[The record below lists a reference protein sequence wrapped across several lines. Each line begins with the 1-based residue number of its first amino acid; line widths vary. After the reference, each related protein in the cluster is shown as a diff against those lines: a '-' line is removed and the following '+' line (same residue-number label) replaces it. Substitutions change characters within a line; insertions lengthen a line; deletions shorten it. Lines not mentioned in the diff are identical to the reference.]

1 MRARKARAERN
12 KDPEVLRAPILCV
25 LGHVDTGKTKIL
37 DKIRHTNV
45 QDGEAGGITQQIGA
59 TNVPIENVIKECAHL
74 TLPELK
80 IPGMLI
86 IDTPGHES
94 FSNLRSRGSSLCD
107 MAILV
112 IDIMHGL
119 EQQTIESLNLLKKR
133 KTPFIIAL
141 NKIDRLYDWKTMPK
155 IAVGECLKKQKK
167 VTRDDFEDRSKKA
180 LVEIMEQGLN
190 AKLYYENDDPRQYI
204 SVVPTSAHSGDGMAD
219 LLALACDLSQKMLG
233 SQLVYRDSLEAMVLE
248 VKAIHGLGTT
258 VDIILRNGQLKEGD
272 NIVLSGIEG
281 AYSTTVRAVLTPQPM
296 KELRVKSNYIQHK
309 CVRAAQGIKICA
321 RNMENTL
328 AGMPVYVS
336 RAADEAEVLIADA
349 NKALK
354 EELKSIKL
362 SSEGV
367 YVQAST
373 LGSLEALLEFLKQ
386 SKIKYAGVSI
396 GPVHK
401 KDVMK
406 ASVML
411 QHDKEFACLLAFDV
425 KVERDAQEMADGLG
439 VKIFTADIIYHLFDQ
454 FTAYKDELKERR
466 KDEHKNEA
474 VFPCRLRILP
484 QCIFNTRDPI
494 VLGVTIINGNLK
506 AGTPLCVP
514 SKEFCF
520 IGVVTSLEINNKQ
533 VETASTGQDVC
544 IKIENIGGD
553 APKLYGRHFDEN
565 DVLVSRITRESI
577 DILKEYFRD
586 DMTKEGW
593 KLVVEL
599 KKIFEIM

>member
-1 MRARKARAERN
+1 
-12 KDPEVLRAPILCV
+12 
-25 LGHVDTGKTKIL
+25 
-37 DKIRHTNV
+37 
-45 QDGEAGGITQQIGA
+45 
-59 TNVPIENVIKECAHL
+59 
-74 TLPELK
+74 
-80 IPGMLI
+80 
-86 IDTPGHES
+86 
-94 FSNLRSRGSSLCD
+94 
-107 MAILV
+107 
-112 IDIMHGL
+112 
-119 EQQTIESLNLLKKR
+119 
-133 KTPFIIAL
+133 
-141 NKIDRLYDWKTMPK
+141 
-155 IAVGECLKKQKK
+155 
-167 VTRDDFEDRSKKA
+167 
-180 LVEIMEQGLN
+180 
-190 AKLYYENDDPRQYI
+190 
-204 SVVPTSAHSGDGMAD
+204 
-219 LLALACDLSQKMLG
+219 
-233 SQLVYRDSLEAMVLE
+233 
-248 VKAIHGLGTT
+248 
-258 VDIILRNGQLKEGD
+258 
-272 NIVLSGIEG
+272 
-281 AYSTTVRAVLTPQPM
+281 M

-336 RAADEAEVLIADA
+336 RAPDEAEVLIADA

-565 DVLVSRITRESI
+565 DVLVSRITRDSI